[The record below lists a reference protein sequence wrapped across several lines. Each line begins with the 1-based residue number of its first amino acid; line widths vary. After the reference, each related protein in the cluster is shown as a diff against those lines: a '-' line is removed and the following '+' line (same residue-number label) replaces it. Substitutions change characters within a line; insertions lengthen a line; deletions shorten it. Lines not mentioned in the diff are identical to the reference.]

1 MKDFFKYVLATVVG
15 IIVVGLLCTVMMV
28 ITLIGMAS
36 STSTTSVPNDAVV
49 VFKLDGS
56 ISERATEDPF
66 ASLLGNNALTSES
79 MGLDDILKAIKNAKE
94 NDKVKGIYME
104 VGDFGGAAP
113 ATLAAVRRALVDFKT
128 SKKFIVAYGDQYTQ
142 GAYYLC
148 SVADSVVIN
157 PEGMLDWHGLAMQTT
172 YYKELMDKLGVKME
186 IFKVG
191 TYKSAVEPYL
201 LNEMS
206 EANREQIT
214 VFSGEIWNRMLSDV
228 SKSRKLTNDKL
239 NQLTDSG
246 LTFLETKFYK
256 KEKLVDKIAYCDEV
270 PRIIANMMGSDEED
284 PKEAYNTITLAD
296 MAASTANEPK
306 GTSGNI
312 IAVYYAT
319 GDIVD
324 SEGGGI
330 FSSNED
336 MIVRPNVVKDL
347 KELAENE
354 DVKAVVLRVNSPGGS
369 AYASEQIWHQV
380 MNIKAK
386 KPIVV
391 SMGDYAASGGYYI
404 SCAADWIVAEPT
416 TLTGSIGI
424 FGTFPV
430 ASELMNKKI
439 GLHTS
444 TVKTNEFA
452 DFGDFSR
459 EMTEGEKQLLQGYV
473 NRGYELF
480 TKRCA
485 EGRKMKQDDIKKIAE
500 GRVWTGEHAKQIGLV
515 DQLGSL
521 DDAIA
526 VAKKR
531 AKIDEYTVL
540 SYPAKSDLFEE
551 LLNEV
556 SGDSYADA
564 KLREL
569 LGEHYNYFRSLQHLD
584 KHGNVQAQLP
594 YYFKF
599 NF

>member
-36 STSTTSVPNDAVV
+36 STSTTSVPDDAVV

-56 ISERATEDPF
+56 INERATEDPF

>member
-1 MKDFFKYVLATVVG
+1 
-15 IIVVGLLCTVMMV
+15 
-28 ITLIGMAS
+28 
-36 STSTTSVPNDAVV
+36 
-49 VFKLDGS
+49 
-56 ISERATEDPF
+56 
-66 ASLLGNNALTSES
+66 